1 MELFKKAIAEMIGTC
16 VLVVLGCGVAVAT
29 GCVSNAGIIATSLAF
44 GLSIVAMAYSIGN
57 VSGCHINPAVSLG
70 FLVAHKM
77 SFKEFLVYIAAQLV
91 GAILGAAI
99 LYCIFWQFRGA
110 GNVFYTNEG
119 FLYFANGK
127 GSGLSYGA
135 NQIQTALEHVSTDGK
150 DTYTITAGS
159 YVLALLSEI
168 VLTFIFV
175 LAILGVTSK
184 VENAQVAGIVIG
196 LVLTLVHLLGIR
208 LTGTSVNPA
217 RSIGPALLAMANGVY
232 EPIKE
237 IWIFIVGPFAGAA
250 LAGLAFN
257 GLLAPKKAAAIDAK

>member
-1 MELFKKAIAEMIGTC
+1 
-16 VLVVLGCGVAVAT
+16 
-29 GCVSNAGIIATSLAF
+29 
-44 GLSIVAMAYSIGN
+44 MAYSIGN

-77 SFKEFLVYIAAQLV
+77 SFKDFFVYIAAQLV

-99 LYCIFWQFRGA
+99 L
-110 GNVFYTNEG
+110 
-119 FLYFANGK
+119 FASSTMSSARTSAMVRTK
-127 GSGLSYGA
+127 SR
-135 NQIQTALEHVSTDGK
+135 TALLRRCEWHH
-150 DTYTITAGS
+150 ITAGS

-217 RSIGPALLAMANGVY
+217 RSIGPALLALANGVT

-250 LAGLAFN
+250 LAGLSSMVCSLRKKPRRPKRSNSFLLEAKQN
-257 GLLAPKKAAAIDAK
+257 G